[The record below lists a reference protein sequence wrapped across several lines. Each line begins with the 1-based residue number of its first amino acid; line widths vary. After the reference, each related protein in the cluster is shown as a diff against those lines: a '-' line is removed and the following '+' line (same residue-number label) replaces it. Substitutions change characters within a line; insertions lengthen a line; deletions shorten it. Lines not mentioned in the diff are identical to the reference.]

1 MSMTQGFW
9 RALFGAMARKTVA
22 VGSLA
27 VIDPSGRRKEY
38 GDGAS
43 PRAAIRL
50 HDPALFRRLFLRP
63 ELAAGEAY
71 MDGTLTVEEG
81 SLADLLA
88 LFQLNAARLRDQPVQ
103 RFVQD
108 TLKRIRRFHQ
118 NNTLA
123 RARRNAAHHY
133 DLSNDLYRLFLDE
146 DLNYSCAYFE
156 APGQN
161 LEDAQRAKLR
171 HIAAKLAIEPGMR
184 VLDIGCGWGAMAFY
198 LAEHCGA
205 RVVGV
210 TLSREQL
217 SLAQDRARAR
227 GLADRVAFRL
237 ADYRDVHERFDR
249 IVSVGMFEHVGVPH
263 YGPFFRKVRDLMSE
277 DGVALLHSI
286 GRKGPPGAT
295 DPWTRKYIFPGGYV
309 PSLSETLAAVERAS
323 LWVCD
328 IEILRLHYAE
338 TLKEWRRRFEAN
350 REKAAA
356 IFDERFC
363 RMWTFYLTA
372 AELSFRYGGHMVFQ
386 MQLARRVDALPIRR
400 DYMRQTEDSLR
411 ARETAGEA
419 TAREPVRTEA

>member
-1 MSMTQGFW
+1 MSMTPGFW
-9 RALFGAMARKTVA
+9 RTLFDIMARKAVA
-22 VGSLA
+22 AGSLA
-27 VIDPSGRRKEY
+27 VIDPSGRRKNY
-38 GDGAS
+38 GEGAG
-43 PRAAIRL
+43 PRVAIRL

-81 SLADLLA
+81 SLVDLLA
-88 LFQLNAARLRDQPVQ
+88 LFHLNAARLREQPLQ
-103 RFVQD
+103 RVVQD
-108 TLKRIRRFHQ
+108 ALRRVRRFHQ

-123 RARRNAAHHY
+123 RARRNAARHY
-133 DLSNDLYRLFLDE
+133 DLSNDLYRLFLDK

-156 APGQN
+156 APGQS
-161 LEDAQRAKLR
+161 LEEAQRAKLR

-184 VLDIGCGWGAMAFY
+184 VLDVGSGWGAMAFY

-205 RVVGV
+205 RVTGI

-217 SLAQDRARAR
+217 SLARERARAR
-227 GLADRVAFRL
+227 GLEGRVEFRL
-237 ADYRDVHERFDR
+237 ADYRDVDERFDR
-249 IVSVGMFEHVGVPH
+249 IVSVGMFEHVGAPH
-263 YGPFFRKVRDLMSE
+263 YGAFFSKVRDLMAE

-286 GRKGPPGAT
+286 GRRGPPGAT
-295 DPWTRKYIFPGGYV
+295 DPWTRKHIFPGGYA
-309 PSLSETLAAVERAS
+309 PALSETLAAVERAG

-338 TLKEWRRRFEAN
+338 TLREWRRRFEAN

-356 IFDERFC
+356 MFDERFC

-372 AELSFRYGGHMVFQ
+372 AEFSFSHGGHMVFQ
-386 MQLARRVDALPIRR
+386 VQLARRVDALPNRR

-411 ARETAGEA
+411 AREAGA
-419 TAREPVRTEA
+419 TPARAPTRADA

>member
-1 MSMTQGFW
+1 
-9 RALFGAMARKTVA
+9 
-22 VGSLA
+22 
-27 VIDPSGRRKEY
+27 
-38 GDGAS
+38 
-43 PRAAIRL
+43 
-50 HDPALFRRLFLRP
+50 
-63 ELAAGEAY
+63 

-88 LFQLNAARLRDQPVQ
+88 LFHLNAARLRDQPVQ
-103 RFVQD
+103 RVVQD
-108 TLKRIRRFHQ
+108 VLRRVRRFHQ

-123 RARRNAAHHY
+123 RAQRNAAHHY
-133 DLSNDLYRLFLDE
+133 DLSNDLYRLFLDK

-156 APGQN
+156 TPGQS

-184 VLDIGCGWGAMAFY
+184 VLDIGSGWGAMAFY

-205 RVVGV
+205 RVAGI

-217 SLAQDRARAR
+217 SLAQERARAR
-227 GLADRVAFRL
+227 GLEGCVEFRL
-237 ADYRDVHERFDR
+237 ADYRDVDERFDR
-249 IVSVGMFEHVGVPH
+249 IVSVGMFEHVGVG
-263 YGPFFRKVRDLMSE
+263 YYDVFFRKVGDLLSD

-286 GRKGPPGAT
+286 GRRGPPGAT

-309 PSLSETLAAVERAS
+309 PALSEVLAAVQRAG

-356 IFDERFC
+356 MFDERFC
-363 RMWTFYLTA
+363 RMWEFYLTA
-372 AELSFRYGGHMVFQ
+372 AELSFRCGGHMVFQ

-400 DYMRQTEDSLR
+400 DYMKEAEETLR
-411 ARETAGEA
+411 AREAGA
-419 TAREPVRTEA
+419 PAAREPARSDA